1 MLAFLLSATVWATT
15 WQQPAEEVM
24 EVLHAPQNP
33 VSWMSPTT
41 DSALFARRVRYPP
54 LADKASE
61 MLPLAGIRVDGKT
74 NGFHGSRTY
83 EDLQIFHMEDGVQT
97 PLDLGGHRMLGMV
110 WSADGNRLAISV
122 KKSNHIGLWVGTR
135 TGEGRFVEG
144 LELNP
149 LLGEAM
155 QWHPDQTRL
164 VVLRVPS
171 NRGEV
176 PTSPE
181 IPTGPA
187 TREGDGGTA
196 ISTYEARDL
205 LQTAHDDALF
215 SHYATSEIAIV
226 DADSL
231 SVRSLGGP
239 RVYAN
244 AKASPDGKYLLV
256 ETLKGPWSHRHAWWR
271 FAHDI
276 EVWNMDGERVHRVAQ
291 NPLADSVPIH
301 GVATGPR
308 RMGWRNNAKATLVWV
323 EAQDGGDWSVK
334 VPYRDHLVM
343 QKAPFRRAPKTVFKS
358 EHRVSSLR
366 WGEEKSLLL
375 VDQYERSRRWRHV
388 WKVNVDKKQSSP
400 WFDLSRNDRYADPG
414 WPLMQVQANGYWV
427 LRQEGDDLFFAGRG
441 ASPQGDRPF
450 LDRRSLGKKMDV
462 VRLFRSEPGHYESFQ
477 TFMGKGHDTLLI
489 RSQSESKPPNLYKI
503 QLGAPKVAENG
514 EAVFDATRTPI
525 TDFVDPS
532 PVLRDIERRIVTYKR
547 ADGVPL
553 SFNLYL
559 PPGYKEGTPL
569 PTVVHAYPRE
579 FSDAKTAG
587 QVRGSKHEFT
597 RVAGTS
603 PLFFLLQGY
612 AVLHNTRMPVIGDPD
627 TAYDS
632 FVEQLVSGAEAAVK
646 EAVRLGVTD
655 PERVGVMGHSHGGLM
670 TVTLLAHSDL
680 FKAGIARSGAYNHTI
695 RPFGFQ
701 SERRTLWQATD
712 TYLQLSP
719 VMHAPK
725 INEPL
730 LLIHGAIDENP
741 GTIAFQS
748 ERLFEAVRGVGGT
761 VRWVS
766 LPHEGHGYRARESVE
781 HVLWEQFQ
789 WFDRHVKGAN
799 PAVENAQEAP

>member
-1 MLAFLLSATVWATT
+1 MLTFLVSATVWATT
-15 WQQPAEEVM
+15 WQQPSEEIM

-33 VSWMSPTT
+33 VSWMSPAT

-54 LADKASE
+54 LADKASA

-83 EDLQIFHMEDGVQT
+83 EDVQIFHMETGSQT
-97 PLDLGGHRMLGMV
+97 PIDLAGDRMLGMV
-110 WSADGNRLAISV
+110 WSADGERLAISV
-122 KKSNHIGLWVGTR
+122 KKDNHIGLWVGSKD
-135 TGEGRFVEG
+135 GVGRFVQG

-149 LLGEAM
+149 LLGSAM
-155 QWHPDQTRL
+155 QWHPDQEHL
-164 VVLRVPS
+164 IVLQ
-171 NRGEV
+171 V
-176 PTSPE
+176 PTNRAAAPTAPE
-181 IPTGPA
+181 IPAGPT

-215 SHYATSEIAIV
+215 SHYATSAIAV
-226 DADSL
+226 VNADSL
-231 SVRSLGGP
+231 EVRALGEP
-239 RVYAN
+239 RVYADV
-244 AKASPDGKYLLV
+244 KASPDGKYLLV
-256 ETLKGPWSHRHAWWR
+256 EYLKGPWSHRHAWWR

-276 EVWNMDGERVHRVAQ
+276 EVWNMEGEQVHRLAQ
-291 NPLADSVPIH
+291 NPLAESVPIH

-308 RMGWRNNAKATLVWV
+308 RVGWRNNAKATLVWL
-323 EAQDGGDWSVK
+323 EAQDGGDWSAQ
-334 VPYRDHLVM
+334 VPHRDHLMM
-343 QKAPFRRAPKTVFKS
+343 QKAPFRRGPKTVFKAK
-358 EHRVSSLR
+358 HRVSTLR
-366 WGEEKSLLL
+366 WGETKDLLL
-375 VDQYERSRRWRHV
+375 VEQYERSRRWRHV
-388 WKVNVDKKQSSP
+388 WKVNVDKRKSSP

-414 WPLMQVQANGYWV
+414 WPLMRVQSNGYWV
-427 LRQEGDDLFFAGRG
+427 LRQDGEDLFFSGRG

-450 LDRRSLGKKMDV
+450 LDRRSLGKKTAV
-462 VRLFRSEPGHYESFQ
+462 SRLFRSEPGYYESFQ
-477 TFMGKGHDTLLI
+477 TFLGKGHDTLLI
-489 RSQSESKPPNLYKI
+489 RSQSESEPPNLYKVK
-503 QLGAPKVAENG
+503 LGERKEAESG
-514 EAVFDATRTPI
+514 EAVWGSTRTPV
-525 TDFVDPS
+525 TAFVDPS
-532 PVLRDIERRIVTYKR
+532 PVLRNIERRIVTYER

-632 FVEQLVSGAEAAVK
+632 FVEQLVAGAEAAVK

-655 PERVGVMGHSHGGLM
+655 PDRVGVMGHSHGGLM

-701 SERRTLWQATD
+701 SERRTLWQAKD
-712 TYLQLSP
+712 TYLHLSP

-789 WFDRHVKGAN
+789 WFDRHVKGASATDEG
-799 PAVENAQEAP
+799 AVEGP